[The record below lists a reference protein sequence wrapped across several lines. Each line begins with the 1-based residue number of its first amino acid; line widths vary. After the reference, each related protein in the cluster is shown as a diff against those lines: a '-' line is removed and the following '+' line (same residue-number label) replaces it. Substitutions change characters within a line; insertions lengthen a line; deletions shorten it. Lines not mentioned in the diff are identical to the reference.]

1 MKYVQT
7 VRRILNQNPHV
18 STVGFCQTETWYLRS
33 GELELLEPPYRTYL
47 YLGTYILHATS
58 MCTNF
63 LFSFLTFH
71 QPTAMKAGNT
81 AFEIIVCASTSQS
94 TSQKRNELHCSR
106 LQSEPKTQTFFPT
119 N

>member
-47 YLGTYILHATS
+47 
-58 MCTNF
+58 
-63 LFSFLTFH
+63 
-71 QPTAMKAGNT
+71 
-81 AFEIIVCASTSQS
+81 
-94 TSQKRNELHCSR
+94 
-106 LQSEPKTQTFFPT
+106 
-119 N
+119 